1 MIGIFTMTVATE
13 QRVYAEYGRTLI
25 IRPSAEED
33 ANELFEKVC
42 ADFDEHTRIE
52 QDTEGNV
59 HIMPPTGGESAD
71 RNSEITLQLRGWSKK
86 DGRGRCFDSNVLFK
100 LPDGS
105 KLGPDGSWV
114 SNEKLAALS
123 RADRRSFLRLVP
135 EFVIEL
141 KSPTDS
147 FARLQR
153 KMEDWMRNGVELG
166 WLIHPDKQTVLI
178 YRNDRV
184 GPEFHESSAGTLL
197 AADGPIKGFV
207 LDLEPIWTGL
217 TDL

>member
-1 MIGIFTMTVATE
+1 MTVATE
-13 QRVYAEYGRTLI
+13 RQVYAEYGRALI
-25 IRPSAEED
+25 IRPSVEED

-52 QDTEGNV
+52 QDVEGNIY
-59 HIMPPTGGESAD
+59 IMPPTGLESAD
-71 RNSEITLQLRGWSKK
+71 RNSELTMQLQAWAKK

-105 KLGPDGSWV
+105 KFGPDGSWV
-114 SNEKLAALS
+114 SNEKLTKLS
-123 RADRRSFLRLVP
+123 KTERRGFARIVP

-147 FARLQR
+147 YSKLQL
-153 KMEDWMRNGVELG
+153 KMQDWIRNGVELG
-166 WLIHPDKQTVLI
+166 WLIDPDKQTVLI
-178 YRNDRV
+178 YRSDSAA
-184 GPEFHESSAGTLL
+184 PELHERAAGTLL
-197 AADGPIKGFV
+197 AANGPVQGFV
-207 LDLEPIWTGL
+207 LDLEPIWMGL